1 VVNVRAASAFVCAFG
16 LFAGQAA
23 LAEADKSTSI
33 NPGMT
38 VAPVLKGQPGGG
50 LITQPIQS
58 GTSST
63 SLQSGT
69 SSTSLQT
76 STSSTTLQTGTDST
90 MLKVGTDS
98 TLLKMGTDST
108 LLKMG
113 TDSTLLQTGTQSS
126 LLQTGIERKGGPVN
140 VLFLVDCSFSMKEK
154 LSGADGAKMHAATQ
168 VLEQALARIPSDINV
183 GLRVFG
189 QGSFLPGMD
198 CQSTALLVPLGT
210 GNRATMITKVRNLK
224 PFGMTPLE
232 YAIRQAAED
241 DFSDSKGTKTL
252 ILITDGA
259 DTCGG
264 DPCRFI
270 RELPMLGI
278 RVKVDIVG
286 LVVRDKQGKEQ
297 LNCIAEQSGGKYY
310 DANTAGQLI
319 ESVSTSVNKAI
330 SGQVLSPA
338 HAKNTETPPELQPIQ
353 PFVAH

>member
-1 VVNVRAASAFVCAFG
+1 VIDIKAIAAFVCAFCM
-16 LFAGQAA
+16 ASGQLA
-23 LAEADKSTSI
+23 LAEAEKSSVM

-50 LITQPIQS
+50 LITQPVQ
-58 GTSST
+58 GATSST
-63 SLQSGT
+63 NLQTGT

-76 STSSTTLQTGTDST
+76 GTSSTTLQTGTSSTTLQTGTDST
-90 MLKVGTDS
+90 LLKVGTDS

-113 TDSTLLQTGTQSS
+113 TDSTLLQTG
-126 LLQTGIERKGGPVN
+126 IERKGGPVN
-140 VLFLVDCSFSMKEK
+140 ILFLVDCSFSMRDK
-154 LSGADGAKMHAATQ
+154 LSGSDHKMHAATQ
-168 VLEQALARIPSDINV
+168 VLEQALARIPNDINL

-210 GNRATMITKVRNLK
+210 GNRASIITKVRNLK

-241 DFSDSKGTKTL
+241 DFSDCKGTKTL

-264 DPCRFI
+264 DPCKFI

-278 RVKVDIVG
+278 KVKVDIVG
-286 LVVRDKQGKEQ
+286 LVLKDKQGRDQ

-310 DANTAGQLI
+310 DADTAAQLI
-319 ESVSTSVNKAI
+319 DSVSTSVNKAI
-330 SGQVLSPA
+330 SGQVLSPN
-338 HAKNTETPPELQPIQ
+338 HAKNTETPPELQEIK
-353 PFVAH
+353 PFMAH